1 MAIRKIFFL
10 WPILIS
16 FCFLSSFSAAEE
28 RPFSINLWPLFQ
40 YTSDPIERTEEIE
53 GLGPFFIWKKDP
65 HQIQWGVRPLLYQTE
80 DEKEPVWRFEFLYP
94 FGKYQRKE
102 GETKAYLSPLSLY
115 SQEEGDGKG
124 KWIFHFFTFFIGE
137 TEKGEDYWG
146 FFPIYGNLLSR
157 YGKDEV
163 RFYLWPLYGETTTE
177 GVHTTN
183 LLWPIVSYTEGER
196 KKGYR
201 IFPVHGKKETPGVSQ
216 VAFWF
221 WPIYSEGKF
230 NMDTDDPVDEKIIFP
245 LYLRRESRRF
255 TSQTYLWPFYSY
267 ARDRLTGFEQL
278 DLPWPF
284 YRSIQGENLSEIRIF
299 PLYGYRVKKGEMKRL
314 SLLYLLYPL
323 FQYEEDL
330 MGGVNEK
337 TYRILFLTRIRTGE
351 DHQGVKKEKSIRVWP
366 FFNYEREETGHEKFY
381 FFYLFPFIDDGF
393 ERNLF
398 PLFRIFRWEKD
409 PRGGKTTNLF
419 WGFYKRVEKEE
430 RDFWE
435 VAHLIG
441 VKKGNGWKKVSV
453 LKGLVHYKREGEN
466 VDLRLFYLPLHLRWS
481 HQQSGRLKSNDKEF
495 ADAWQENRNLGNRF
509 VSSGEGP
516 YQF

>member
-1 MAIRKIFFL
+1 M
-10 WPILIS
+10 
-16 FCFLSSFSAAEE
+16 EG
-28 RPFSINLWPLFQ
+28 
-40 YTSDPIERTEEIE
+40 TEEIE

-65 HQIQWGVRPLLYQTE
+65 RQIQWGVRPLLYQTE

-115 SQEEGDGKG
+115 SKEEGDGKG

-146 FFPIYGNLLSR
+146 LFPIYGNLLSR

-163 RFYLWPLYGETTTE
+163 HFYLWPLYGETTTE
-177 GVHTTN
+177 GVRTTN

-201 IFPVHGKKETPGVSQ
+201 IFLVHGKKETPGVSQ
-216 VAFWF
+216 VEFWF
-221 WPIYSEGKF
+221 WPIYSKGKF
-230 NMDTDDPVDEKIIFP
+230 DMDTDDPVDEKIIFP

-284 YRSIQGENLSEIRIF
+284 YRSIKGENLREIRIF
-299 PLYGYRVKKGEMKRL
+299 PLYGYRVKQGEMKRF
-314 SLLYLLYPL
+314 SLLYFVYPL
-323 FQYEEDL
+323 FQYEEDM
-330 MGGVNEK
+330 MGGINEK
-337 TYRILFLTRIRTGE
+337 TYRILFLTRFRTGE
-351 DHQGVKKEKSIRVWP
+351 DPQGIKKENSIRVWP
-366 FFNYEREETGHEKFY
+366 FFNYERDETGHEKFY
-381 FFYLFPFIDDGF
+381 FFYLFPFIDDGY

-409 PRGGKTTNLF
+409 PRGGKTTNLL

-430 RDFWE
+430 LDFWE

-453 LKGLVHYKREGEN
+453 LNGLVHYKREGEN
-466 VDLRLFYLPLHLRWS
+466 ADLRLFYLPLHLRWS
-481 HQQSGRLKSNDKEF
+481 RQQSGRLKSNDKEF
-495 ADAWQENRNLGNRF
+495 DDGWQENRDFGNRF

-516 YQF
+516 YQY